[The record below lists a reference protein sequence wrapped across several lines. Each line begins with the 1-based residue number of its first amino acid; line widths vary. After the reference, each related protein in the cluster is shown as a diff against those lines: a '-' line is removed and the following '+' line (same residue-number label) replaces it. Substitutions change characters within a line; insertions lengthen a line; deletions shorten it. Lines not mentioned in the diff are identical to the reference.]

1 MFHLAR
7 NFTSLHSPMLI
18 FKKMWSWFALQKI
31 RTDALMKDRN
41 HLTFAFIFYRF
52 CFIFKHVIL
61 IHEILLKLRGEE
73 RNPEMKM
80 LWTEVYEVLI
90 GCLTQI
96 RLGNEGS
103 LIETWCFT
111 SWKSIW
117 ALKNSLW
124 SLKTSNLY
132 PWPLLDCVSCSL
144 LLERWDEKSS
154 TGAGTCVELR
164 LEHTLCCLGKDGLTQ
179 QFSWMG
185 QVGASVLKYMVVQ
198 RAGCTQGD
206 QGWGCL

>member
-1 MFHLAR
+1 MY
-7 NFTSLHSPMLI
+7 FTSLHSPILI
-18 FKKMWSWFALQKI
+18 FRRMWSWFVLQKI

-41 HLTFAFIFYRF
+41 HQTFAFIFCRF
-52 CFIFKHVIL
+52 GFIFKHVIL
-61 IHEILLKLRGEE
+61 IHKLLLKLRGEE

-80 LWTEVYEVLI
+80 LWTEVFEVLI

-124 SLKTSNLY
+124 SPKTSSLY
-132 PWPLLDCVSCSL
+132 PWPPLDCVSCSL
-144 LLERWDEKSS
+144 LLE
-154 TGAGTCVELR
+154 
-164 LEHTLCCLGKDGLTQ
+164 
-179 QFSWMG
+179 MG
-185 QVGASVLKYMVVQ
+185 QKELCRCRNMCGAE
-198 RAGCTQGD
+198 T
-206 QGWGCL
+206 WT